1 MKRLILLLSVL
12 FMLCSCANKAMTRYE
27 TLAPTYEKKGIEATI
42 KQIDKEK
49 KDLYGEKSA
58 FLYHFD
64 LGTLYHYKGDYQKSI
79 EHFEKAEKV
88 YDELF
93 TRSVTNEAAAVL
105 TNDNVR
111 PYRARPFEIIVMHQY
126 QIMNY
131 LAQKNVEDA
140 LVEVKRAQIALDA
153 LYQKDNDKV
162 NDNGFLRYLCGIVY
176 EMAGE
181 DDDAAIAYIKAA
193 KAFKEGNVDMP
204 KEVWEFICEYLTRVG
219 RTADISS
226 LGYKP
231 VSSTPKADDVRKM
244 GQEIV
249 LVGYAG
255 HSPILTEMKM
265 SGTFVSGGSMYLSAK
280 DGASGGRASISVS
293 APIIPNAGSETFH
306 ISVAFPEKK
315 VLRQKAHHFF
325 AKVDNSLKAMPERV
339 MDVDAELTKNMDE
352 ETPNTLLRTAIRV
365 VTRTVAA
372 QIAKEKTQ
380 TGNGLFDLVKNVGVD
395 VAQSQLEQAD
405 LRIGLFMPNY
415 MYITRIP
422 VEAGEHSLNVK
433 AIDRNNQP
441 VDDFNFNKV
450 KVEKGQKRFLFVP
463 AID

>member
-1 MKRLILLLSVL
+1 MKRLLFLLSTAL
-12 FMLCSCANKAMTRYE
+12 MLCSCANKAITRYE
-27 TLAPTYEKKGIEATI
+27 QLAPTYEQKGIEATI
-42 KQIDKEK
+42 QQIDKK
-49 KDLYGEKSA
+49 KDDLYGDKSL

-64 LGTLYHYKGDYQKSI
+64 LGALYHYKGDYVKSSQ
-79 EHFEKAEKV
+79 HLAEAERI

-131 LAQKNVEDA
+131 LALKKSEDA
-140 LVEVKRAQIALDA
+140 LVEVRRAQIALDA
-153 LYQKDNDKV
+153 LYQKDNEKV
-162 NDNGFLRYLCGIVY
+162 NDNGFLRYLCGMVY
-176 EMAGE
+176 EMEGE

-204 KEVWEFICEYLTRVG
+204 REVWEFICEFLTRQG
-219 RTADISS
+219 RTADLSQ

-231 VSSTPKADDVRKM
+231 VTTFPKADDVRNM

-265 SGTFVSGGSMYLSAK
+265 SGTFISGGSMYLTAK
-280 DGASGGRASISVS
+280 DGGSGNRASVTVN
-293 APIIPNAGSETFH
+293 APIVPNAGNETFH

-315 VLRQKAHHFF
+315 TLKQKVHHFF

-339 MDVDAELTKNMDE
+339 MDVDAELTKNMEE
-352 ETPNTLLRTAIRV
+352 ETPNTLLRTAVRV
-365 VTRTVAA
+365 VTRTVEA

-380 TGNGLFDLVKNVGVD
+380 TSNGLFNLVKNIGVD

-405 LRIGLFMPNY
+405 LRVGLFMPNY
-415 MYITRIP
+415 IYVTRIP
-422 VEAGEHSLNVK
+422 VEAGEHTLNVK
-433 AIDRNNQP
+433 AINKNNQP
-441 VDDFNFNKV
+441 VDEFNFGKV
-450 KVEKGQKRFLFVP
+450 KVAKGQKRFLFAP